1 MICSKIYMI
10 VEMCVM
16 CRTDTYTLP
25 QIKDL
30 HFRLYPQFK
39 HILSCSEIDIQYA
52 VNVKADVD
60 GSDPVKTEGL
70 EDLRLG

>member
-16 CRTDTYTLP
+16 CRLDTYALP

-39 HILSCSEIDIQYA
+39 HIL
-52 VNVKADVD
+52 
-60 GSDPVKTEGL
+60 
-70 EDLRLG
+70 